1 MAVYEAL
8 AFRPHRA
15 EHARVFDRY
24 RVIAVTPAGRER
36 YLRLLAAH
44 VLSQPEIDE
53 WHLWLN
59 TTDPQDLAFMREL
72 ATLHVKVRLV
82 DPPLVA
88 PNGAA
93 TIGQF
98 FRTTIARD
106 AIYVRL
112 DDDVVWLEPA
122 FFARLL
128 AERLADRESLFLYPL
143 IVNNAVCTWLLHK
156 HDKLRMNVRL
166 HPWCMDHAG
175 WQSAEVAETLHR
187 WFLERVRAGTTDA
200 LRFPRVTAAL
210 SRISIN
216 CISWFGADLAAI
228 GGEFPATDE
237 EEFASVELPMRL
249 GLVNRVSGQAICAHF
264 AFYPQREHMDR
275 TDILEQYRALAPTIE
290 LPAPR

>member
-1 MAVYEAL
+1 
-8 AFRPHRA
+8 
-15 EHARVFDRY
+15 VFDRY
-24 RVIAVTPAGRER
+24 RVIVVTPAGRER

-44 VLSQPEIDE
+44 VLAQPEVDE

-59 TTDPQDLAFMREL
+59 TTDAGDLAFMHEL
-72 ATLHVKVRLV
+72 AAMHVKVRLV
-82 DPPLVA
+82 EPPLHP

-112 DDDVVWLEPA
+112 DDDIAWLEPR
-122 FFARLL
+122 FIARLV
-128 AERLADRESLFLYPL
+128 AERIADREPLFLYPL
-143 IVNNAVCTWLLHK
+143 IVNNAVCSWLLQK
-156 HDKLRMNVRL
+156 FGKMQLNARL

-175 WQSAEVAETLHR
+175 WQSAEVAECLHR
-187 WFLERVRAGTTDA
+187 WFLARIRAGTFDEI
-200 LRFPRVTAAL
+200 RIPRVTAAL

-216 CISWFGADLAAI
+216 CISWFGADLLSI

-249 GLVNRVSGQAICAHF
+249 GLVNRVSGEAICAHF
-264 AFYPQREHMDR
+264 AFYPQREHLDR
-275 TDILEQYRALAPTIE
+275 TDLLERYRELAPAIE